1 MIQLKKGDCLL
12 ILLLLLLGLLPL
24 LILSNRQELLYAH
37 ITVNGTTER
46 VVELSGNQYEEF
58 DVTTKKGSNSIRVE
72 MGTVSV
78 YSADCPD
85 HICVN
90 SRPISKP
97 GEIIACLPHKLLI
110 EIKPS
115 AGR

>member
-1 MIQLKKGDCLL
+1 MIQLKKGDCIL

-72 MGTVSV
+72 KGTVSV

-90 SRPISKP
+90 TPPISKP